1 MTLKPN
7 GNILGPRLG
16 SDVQKVF
23 VAAKEGNWSFL
34 EDNSI
39 EIAGHI
45 LESHEYDMALEPADP
60 TTTASLKSNDAVVI
74 LDTKVT
80 PELEA
85 EGSARDL
92 IRTIQQARKD
102 ADLEVTD
109 RITVEVSWSPA
120 EIDAIKNNEPAVM
133 AAVLANQISWLP
145 GDAEPNVK
153 LTKS

>member
-7 GNILGPRLG
+7 GNVLGPRLG

-23 VAAKEGNWSFL
+23 VAAKEGSWTSL
-34 EDNSI
+34 EGNRV

-45 LESHEYDMALEPADP
+45 LESHEYDMALEPSDP
-60 TTTASLKSNDAVVI
+60 ATTASLKSNDAVVI

-92 IRTIQQARKD
+92 IRTIQQARKE
-102 ADLEVTD
+102 ADLEVTE
-109 RITVEVSWSPA
+109 RITVEVSWSPKD
-120 EIDAIKNNEPAVM
+120 IDAIKKHEPAVM

-145 GDAEPNVK
+145 GNDEPMV
-153 LTKS
+153 LLAKS